1 MAELKS
7 QRYEVK
13 DMAEAIE
20 LYYAKGWTDGPR
32 WCRQR
37 RIVSGHAG
45 IGRARP
51 EGKSLIE
58 NRRAVTR
65 RGGDQYGDGGL

>member
-20 LYYAKGWTDGPR
+20 LYYAKGWTDE
-32 WCRQR
+32 
-37 RIVSGHAG
+37 
-45 IGRARP
+45 IGRAH
-51 EGKSLIE
+51 
-58 NRRAVTR
+58 V
-65 RGGDQYGDGGL
+65 